1 MMQLNT
7 SIVLKNKN
15 LHLSR
20 LQDGSDFFLK
30 NQTKNKHMGGSNVTN
45 PKNIEMVNDFQQQF
59 AKKMNELGF
68 TYSNIDLYQQAF
80 SHSSFINDF
89 NMDRLAHNERLEF
102 LGDAVLELTVSR
114 YLFDKH
120 PDLPEGNLTKMRA
133 TIVCEPSL
141 VIFANKI
148 ELNQLILLGKGEEK
162 TGGRTRPSLVSD
174 AFEAFVGALY
184 LDQGLDVVWQ
194 FAEKVIFPYVEDD
207 ELVGVVDFKTQ
218 FQEYVHSQNRG
229 DVTYRLIKEEGP
241 AHHRL
246 FTSEVI
252 LENEAVATGQ
262 GKTKKESE
270 QKAAE
275 SAYSKLKSNNNL

>member
-1 MMQLNT
+1 M
-7 SIVLKNKN
+7 
-15 LHLSR
+15 H
-20 LQDGSDFFLK
+20 
-30 NQTKNKHMGGSNVTN
+30 
-45 PKNIEMVNDFQQQF
+45 PKQSEMIKDFQYQF
-59 AKKMNELGF
+59 DKKMKMLGLSY
-68 TYSNIDLYQQAF
+68 THLDVYQQAF

-114 YLFDKH
+114 YLFDKY
-120 PDLPEGNLTKMRA
+120 PNLPEGNLTKMRA

-148 ELNQLILLGKGEEK
+148 ELNKLILLGKGEEK

-174 AFEAFVGALY
+174 AFEAFIGALY
-184 LDQGLDVVWQ
+184 LDQGLEVVWK
-194 FAEKVIFPYVEDD
+194 FAQKVIFPYVEHN
-207 ELVGVVDFKTQ
+207 ELIGVVDFKTQ
-218 FQEYVHSQNRG
+218 FQEYIHSQSKG
-229 DVTYRLIKEEGP
+229 DVTYHLIKKEGP

-252 LENEAVATGQ
+252 LENKAIAKGQ
-262 GKTKKESE
+262 GRTKKESE

-275 SAYSKLKSNNNL
+275 SAYHKLRDENK

>member
-1 MMQLNT
+1 M
-7 SIVLKNKN
+7 
-15 LHLSR
+15 H
-20 LQDGSDFFLK
+20 
-30 NQTKNKHMGGSNVTN
+30 
-45 PKNIEMVNDFQQQF
+45 PKQSEMIKDFQYQF
-59 AKKMNELGF
+59 DKKMKMLGLSY
-68 TYSNIDLYQQAF
+68 THLDVYQQAF

-114 YLFDKH
+114 YLFDKY
-120 PDLPEGNLTKMRA
+120 PELPEGNLTKMRA

-141 VIFANKI
+141 VIFAKKI
-148 ELNQLILLGKGEEK
+148 RLNDLILLGKGEEK
-162 TGGRTRPSLVSD
+162 TGGRLRPSLVSD

-184 LDQGLDVVWQ
+184 LDQGLDSVWY
-194 FAEKVIFPYVEDD
+194 FAERIIFPFVEADVLD
-207 ELVGVVDFKTQ
+207 GVVDFKTQ
-218 FQEYVHSQNRG
+218 FQEFVHQQNKG
-229 DVTYRLIKEEGP
+229 DVTYRLINEEGP

-252 LENEAVATGQ
+252 LEDTAVAEGK

-275 SAYSKLKSNNNL
+275 KAYKTMKSKLSL

>member
-1 MMQLNT
+1 MNTYFVRNKGGLFLTNHKKEALLQNFNKKFADKMHMLKLNYD
-7 SIVLKNKN
+7 
-15 LHLSR
+15 HL
-20 LQDGSDFFLK
+20 
-30 NQTKNKHMGGSNVTN
+30 
-45 PKNIEMVNDFQQQF
+45 P
-59 AKKMNELGF
+59 
-68 TYSNIDLYQQAF
+68 LYQQAF

-114 YLFDKH
+114 YLFDKY
-120 PDLPEGNLTKMRA
+120 PELPEGNLTKMRA

-148 ELNQLILLGKGEEK
+148 QLNELILLGKGEEK

-184 LDQGLDVVWQ
+184 LDQGLDAVWQ
-194 FAEKVIFPYVEDD
+194 FSEEVIFPHVEDD
-207 ELVGVVDFKTQ
+207 ELMGVVDFKTQ
-218 FQEYVHSQNRG
+218 FQELIHRLSKGN
-229 DVTYRLIKEEGP
+229 VTYRLIDEQGP

-246 FTSEVI
+246 FTSEVL
-252 LENEAVATGQ
+252 LEGEPVAKGQ
-262 GKTKKESE
+262 GRTKKESE

-275 SAYSKLKSNNNL
+275 KAYNDMKKK

>member
-1 MMQLNT
+1 MQLNT

-30 NQTKNKHMGGSNVTN
+30 NQTQNKHMGGSNVTN
-45 PKNIEMVNDFQQQF
+45 PKKIEMVNDFQQQF

-120 PDLPEGNLTKMRA
+120 PELPEGNLTKMRA

-207 ELVGVVDFKTQ
+207 DLVGVVDFKTQ

>member
-1 MMQLNT
+1 M
-7 SIVLKNKN
+7 
-15 LHLSR
+15 
-20 LQDGSDFFLK
+20 
-30 NQTKNKHMGGSNVTN
+30 
-45 PKNIEMVNDFQQQF
+45 
-59 AKKMNELGF
+59 
-68 TYSNIDLYQQAF
+68 
-80 SHSSFINDF
+80 
-89 NMDRLAHNERLEF
+89 
-102 LGDAVLELTVSR
+102 
-114 YLFDKH
+114 FDKH
-120 PDLPEGNLTKMRA
+120 PHLPEGNLTKMRA

-148 ELNQLILLGKGEEK
+148 DLNELILLGKGEEK
-162 TGGRTRPSLVSD
+162 TGGRTRPSLISD

-184 LDQGLDVVWQ
+184 LDQGLETVWA
-194 FAEKVIFPYVEDD
+194 FAEKVIFPYVEDN

-218 FQEYVHSQNRG
+218 FQEFVHRQNKG

-252 LENEAVATGQ
+252 LENKAVAEGK

-275 SAYSKLKSNNNL
+275 QAYKSMKRMRS

>member
-1 MMQLNT
+1 MIDEFRNHFDSKMKELD
-7 SIVLKNKN
+7 LPF
-15 LHLSR
+15 
-20 LQDGSDFFLK
+20 G
-30 NQTKNKHMGGSNVTN
+30 NV
-45 PKNIEMVNDFQQQF
+45 E
-59 AKKMNELGF
+59 
-68 TYSNIDLYQQAF
+68 LYQQAF

-89 NMDRLAHNERLEF
+89 NMDRLEHNERLEF

-114 YLFDKH
+114 YLFDKY
-120 PDLPEGNLTKMRA
+120 PELPEGNLTKMRA

-148 ELNQLILLGKGEEK
+148 QLNQLILLGKGEEK

-184 LDQGLDVVWQ
+184 LDQGLDKVWK
-194 FAEKVIFPYVEDD
+194 FAQQVIFPYVEDN
-207 ELVGVVDFKTQ
+207 ELQGVVDFKTQ
-218 FQEYVHSQNRG
+218 FQEFIHQQNKG

-246 FTSEVI
+246 FTSEVL
-252 LENEAVATGQ
+252 LEGKAVAKGQ

-275 SAYSKLKSNNNL
+275 SAFNHLKEI